1 MLTSAVVAAVT
12 HMTTKSGREMRHA
25 LRKGL
30 YSKSETRE
38 DSMMPPRQDMGT

>member
-12 HMTTKSGREMRHA
+12 HMTMKSGREMRQA
-25 LRKGL
+25 FLKGL

-38 DSMMPPRQDMGT
+38 ASMIPPRQDMGT